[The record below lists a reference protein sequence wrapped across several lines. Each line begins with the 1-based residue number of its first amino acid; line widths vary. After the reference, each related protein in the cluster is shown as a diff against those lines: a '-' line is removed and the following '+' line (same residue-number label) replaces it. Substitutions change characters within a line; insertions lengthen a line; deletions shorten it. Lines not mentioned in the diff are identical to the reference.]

1 MDDKDIIKLYFDR
14 NEAAIKETD
23 LKYRPYCFK
32 ISNNI
37 LADFQSA
44 EDCVNDTY
52 LTTWRRIPPQNPNV
66 FKLFLAKITR
76 NLSLDSYRK
85 NHAEKRGGG
94 QMPLILDEL
103 DEAIPSAY
111 DLEEELIYRDLL
123 RLLNDFVKNLSDE
136 DKTIF
141 LQRYFYAMSIKEIA
155 LNSKYKYNNLVTK
168 LNRLRKNL
176 KDSLESEEPLWIR
189 IIKKIKIP
197 KFSLRLWAI

>member
-1 MDDKDIIKLYFDR
+1 MDDKKIIKLYFDR
-14 NEAAIKETD
+14 DEAAIKETD
-23 LKYRPYCFK
+23 LKYRPYCFS

-37 LADFQSA
+37 LDDFQSA
-44 EDCVNDTY
+44 EECVNDTY

-123 RLLNDFVKNLSDE
+123 RLLNDFVRNLSDE

-141 LQRYFYAMSIKEIA
+141 LKRYFYAMPIKEIA
-155 LNSKYKYNNLVTK
+155 LNSNYKYNNLVTK
-168 LNRLRKNL
+168 LHRLRKNL
-176 KDSLESEEPLWIR
+176 KDSLESEEILWIR
-189 IIKKIKIP
+189 IIRKIKMP
-197 KFSLRLWAI
+197 KFSLRL

>member
-1 MDDKDIIKLYFDR
+1 
-14 NEAAIKETD
+14 
-23 LKYRPYCFK
+23 
-32 ISNNI
+32 
-37 LADFQSA
+37 
-44 EDCVNDTY
+44 
-52 LTTWRRIPPQNPNV
+52 
-66 FKLFLAKITR
+66 
-76 NLSLDSYRK
+76 
-85 NHAEKRGGG
+85 
-94 QMPLILDEL
+94 MPLILDEL
-103 DEAIPSAY
+103 DEAIPSSY